1 MSGQGET
8 TAMPSK
14 SGGVNGEHLLDVR
27 HLKKFFPIRKGILS
41 RVVGHVRAVDNVSF
55 HVDSGETLGLVG
67 ESGCGKTTAG
77 RSLLRLIEPTAG
89 SVEFDGED
97 ILRLGPQPMRR
108 MRRRMQIIF
117 QDPYSSL
124 NPRMTVLDIVGEAL
138 AVHGIATG
146 AEREDRVKQLL
157 ERVGLSA
164 RYVNRYPHE
173 FSGGQRQRIGVARAL
188 ALEPHFIVCDEAVS
202 ALDVSIQAQVI
213 NLLMDLREE
222 FGLSYLFIAHDL
234 SVVRH
239 ISDRIAVM
247 YLGEIVETA
256 GADELF
262 DRPLHP
268 YTQALLSAVPVAD
281 PTREKSRIVLEGD
294 VPTPINP
301 PPGCHFHPRCRYAE
315 QICKD
320 LAPGVTDAG
329 NGHTFRCHVAA
340 REFPASATVEVV
352 DPHADES

>member
-1 MSGQGET
+1 
-8 TAMPSK
+8 
-14 SGGVNGEHLLDVR
+14 
-27 HLKKFFPIRKGILS
+27 
-41 RVVGHVRAVDNVSF
+41 
-55 HVDSGETLGLVG
+55 
-67 ESGCGKTTAG
+67 
-77 RSLLRLIEPTAG
+77 
-89 SVEFDGED
+89 
-97 ILRLGPQPMRR
+97 MRR

-138 AVHGIATG
+138 AIHGIARG
-146 AEREDRVKQLL
+146 HEREQRVQQLL

-188 ALEPHFIVCDEAVS
+188 ALNPDFIVCDEAVS
-202 ALDVSIQAQVI
+202 ALDVSVQAQVI
-213 NLLMDLREE
+213 NLLLDLREE
-222 FGLSYLFIAHDL
+222 FGLAYLFIAHDL

-247 YLGEIVETA
+247 YLGEIVETT
-256 GADELF
+256 GADDLF
-262 DRPLHP
+262 ERPLHP

-281 PTREKSRIVLEGD
+281 PTRERSRIVLEGD

-301 PPGCHFHPRCRYAE
+301 PSGCHFHPRCRYAE
-315 QICKD
+315 DICKQ

-329 NGHTFRCHVAA
+329 DGHIFRCHVAA
-340 REFPASATVEVV
+340 RDFPESATTPVE
-352 DPHADES
+352 DETAES